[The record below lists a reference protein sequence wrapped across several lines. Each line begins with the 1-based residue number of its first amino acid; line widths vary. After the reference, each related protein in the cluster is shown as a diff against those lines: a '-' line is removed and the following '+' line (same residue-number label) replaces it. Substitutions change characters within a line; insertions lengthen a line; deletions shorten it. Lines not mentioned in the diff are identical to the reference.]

1 MIIPL
6 EKRLRKRMHVEIA
19 LLQDEAVEILYGIE
33 NGLVFHGGTALWRC
47 YGGNRFSEDLDFYC
61 RDIGK
66 IEREFRK
73 KAAERGLAVLKFKK
87 TANLVFCKVSNG
99 RAEIRVELN
108 HSARKAAIVRSYEKA
123 DGSFMDVLTLA
134 PEDLL
139 LEKIDAYR
147 NRRFIR
153 DIYDVYHLSN
163 YVKDEKM
170 VKTSVLGLLESLEPP
185 IDEENLKAIVYAGN
199 IPSFGQI
206 VEALKRRFS

>member
-1 MIIPL
+1 M
-6 EKRLRKRMHVEIA
+6 EI
-19 LLQDEAVEILYGIE
+19 
-33 NGLVFHGGTALWRC
+33 
-47 YGGNRFSEDLDFYC
+47 
-61 RDIGK
+61 
-66 IEREFRK
+66 
-73 KAAERGLAVLKFKK
+73 
-87 TANLVFCKVSNG
+87 
-99 RAEIRVELN
+99 N

-170 VKTSVLGLLESLEPP
+170 VKTSVLGLLESLAPP

>member
-6 EKRLRKRMHVEIA
+6 EKRLRKRMHVETA
-19 LLQDEAVEILYGIE
+19 LLQDEAMEILYGID

-47 YGGNRFSEDLDFYC
+47 YGGNRFSEDLDLYC
-61 RDIGK
+61 GDIGK

-73 KAAERGLAVLKFKK
+73 KAAERGLSVLKFKK

-99 RAEIRVELN
+99 RTEMRIELN
-108 HSARKAAIVRSYEKA
+108 HSARKSAIVRPYEKT
-123 DGSFMDVLTLA
+123 DGSFMDVLTLS

-139 LEKIDAYR
+139 MEKIEAYR

-163 YVKDEKM
+163 YVKDEKT
-170 VKTSVLGLLESLEPP
+170 VKKSVLGLLESLTPP
-185 IDEENLKAIVYAGN
+185 VDVENLKAIVYAGN
-199 IPSFGQI
+199 IPSFEQI